1 MYDCKMGVSPV
12 LLLPLFVM
20 IYGTLQF
27 KRSRN
32 SDSQSRRSQRSR
44 KKEKNSDA
52 FTLKAS
58 IKVFRRFNNFGD
70 LIITSTIPFL
80 GQQQIITNTKCI
92 FSPFDVPLSCMVNCK
107 KTEISLGRIDV
118 RISWTAVKDVMDV
131 VL

>member
-80 GQQQIITNTKCI
+80 GRPTTDNHQYQIVYSPPLM
-92 FSPFDVPLSCMVNCK
+92 SPFPVIN
-107 KTEISLGRIDV
+107 
-118 RISWTAVKDVMDV
+118 WTHLIGKN
-131 VL
+131 